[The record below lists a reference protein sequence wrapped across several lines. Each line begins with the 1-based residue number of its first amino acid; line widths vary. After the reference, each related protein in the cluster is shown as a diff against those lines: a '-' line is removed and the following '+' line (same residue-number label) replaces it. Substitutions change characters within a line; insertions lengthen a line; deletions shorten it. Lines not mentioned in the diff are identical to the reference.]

1 MRETSHLGPSL
12 TFYGGEEVEKMDREQ
27 RKQAE
32 NILLLYCLTGRTGES
47 WNKSGT
53 DGELKQRHLH
63 PAQKHSPKVNKNW
76 HYLFCLVSDDTESFR
91 QVDGTPLTAEDIV
104 QKIANK
110 IYEEDDRG
118 VFDRIVSKLLKLGL
132 VGSEL
137 LLVWHPTQHA
147 AWHFL
152 NRKSLCSP
160 ASSPGEEERFKLS
173 SGPWF
178 RLRIT
183 FLTLIK

>member
-1 MRETSHLGPSL
+1 M
-12 TFYGGEEVEKMDREQ
+12 
-27 RKQAE
+27 
-32 NILLLYCLTGRTGES
+32 TGRTGES
-47 WNKSGT
+47 RNKSRT

-63 PAQKHSPKVNKNW
+63 PARKHIPKVNENW
-76 HYLFCLVSDDTESFR
+76 HFLFCLVSDDTESFR

-137 LLVWHPTQHA
+137 VLVWHPTQHA
-147 AWHFL
+147 A
-152 NRKSLCSP
+152 
-160 ASSPGEEERFKLS
+160 
-173 SGPWF
+173 
-178 RLRIT
+178 
-183 FLTLIK
+183 